1 MTMQI
6 KSVRIESFASIRHME
21 IADLEPGLNIVVG
34 DNEAGKSTVLSA
46 MRAAFFHR
54 HRAQTDAVREF
65 MPYDGLGRPE
75 VSVEF
80 RLGSVDYTLTKS
92 FLTRPQAR
100 LAWPGGRLEGDAV
113 EDRLAELI
121 GFSHPQ
127 RGAPKLAEHQGAFGL
142 LWIQQGRAPEGV
154 DVGAARNMLAA
165 SLEGEMGHFLGGGQG
180 EAMLAAAQALQG
192 RFFTDKLR
200 VKSDSP
206 LRQAEEELAALRL
219 SLAELA
225 QLQQRYEAKLERL
238 GDRRGLLARYELEDA
253 VGKADKELAA
263 AQDTARRVD
272 GLQEAH
278 RLAERAV
285 EQARQNRLRAV
296 ELVRRRLAL
305 QAECDAAIAAA
316 RTAEQERQDCR
327 DKLSVAK
334 ERLEAG
340 NAQLEAAR
348 STEEAAEEAERHR
361 SRDAELQRLAA
372 ALADARARREAVA
385 HAMAIQAGAEL
396 SRDSEPMD
404 KAVLA
409 RLEAAF
415 LALREA
421 EIRLSAA
428 SAHIRFEP
436 AGEAWI
442 VDAAGHA
449 VETGADL
456 PVSGTAQFSIEGFG
470 NIVVRAGGETEE
482 FVRRVEEARRDW
494 LRLARRH
501 GVDNLDKARALY
513 DRSQEEAALRR
524 QAAAEIARLAPA
536 GLAALELEIAGL
548 ETRHARLA
556 DEVVPDRPAPL
567 LSREEAAAA
576 RRAADDALA
585 QARGVLAA
593 LSEEAVRADVRHEHA
608 VTRAAQAEVG
618 LESAAIAEPLE
629 RLQDDVAAAER
640 EMVAAEA
647 ALAARA
653 RDAATSDPEVARLEL
668 DRAERA
674 REQLVRTLR
683 DLSQEVHGL
692 EGELRVEGAS
702 ALEERIARLEGEIEH
717 AERRVA
723 RLSLEAE
730 AARLLYSTLEECRSD
745 AREKWLGPLKE
756 KVAPYLRLG
765 QPGGFV
771 DFDDATMD
779 VRSVVRNGVEE
790 PFHRL
795 SHGARE
801 QVAVVTRL
809 AIAEILR
816 EAGHPAFVILDDA
829 LVNTDEKRLARMHLA
844 LGRAAAAMQ
853 VIVLTCR
860 ERDFVGLGASLH
872 RI

>member
-6 KSVRIESFASIRHME
+6 RSIRIESFASIRQME
-21 IADLEPGLNIVVG
+21 IAGLEAGLNIVVG
-34 DNEAGKSTVLSA
+34 DNEAGKSTVLTA
-46 MRAAFFHR
+46 LRAAFFHR

-65 MPYDGLGRPE
+65 MPYDGIGRPE
-75 VSVEF
+75 VAVEF
-80 RLGSVDYTLTKS
+80 RLDSVDYTLTKS
-92 FLTRPQAR
+92 FLARPQAQ

-165 SLEGEMGHFLGGGQG
+165 SLEGEMGHFIGGGQG
-180 EAMLAAAQALQG
+180 EAMLAAARALQD
-192 RFFTDKLR
+192 RFFTATLR
-200 VKSDSP
+200 VRTDSP
-206 LRQAEEELAALRL
+206 LRQAEDELAALRR
-219 SLAELA
+219 SLAELEE
-225 QLQQRYEAKLERL
+225 LKRRYEAKLERL
-238 GDRRGLLARYELEDA
+238 GDRRRLLARYELEDV
-253 VGKADKELAA
+253 VGKADKDLAV
-263 AQDTARRVD
+263 AQNTARRVA

-285 EQARQNRLRAV
+285 DQARQNLLRAV
-296 ELVRRRLAL
+296 ELVERRLAL
-305 QAECDAAIAAA
+305 RAERDAAIEAVQAAA
-316 RTAEQERQDCR
+316 QEQQDCR
-327 DKLSVAK
+327 GKLSLAK
-334 ERLEAG
+334 E
-340 NAQLEAAR
+340 QVEAADAAVAEAR
-348 STEEAAEEAERHR
+348 RAEEAAEEAERHR
-361 SRDAELQRLAA
+361 SRDAEVQRLAA
-372 ALADARARREAVA
+372 ALADLRGRREAVLR
-385 HAMAIQAGAEL
+385 AMAIQAGSEP
-396 SRDSEPMD
+396 SGDGEPMD
-404 KAVLA
+404 KAALD
-409 RLEAAF
+409 RIEAAF

-436 AGEAWI
+436 VGPASI
-442 VDAAGHA
+442 LDASGHA
-449 VETGADL
+449 VALGADL
-456 PVSGTAQFSIEGFG
+456 PVSGTAHFDIEGFG
-470 NIVVRAGGETEE
+470 AIVVKAGGETEE
-482 FVRRVEEARRDW
+482 FVRRVDEARRNW
-494 LRLARRH
+494 LRLAGRH
-501 GVDNLDKARALY
+501 GVETLDEARASY
-513 DRSQEEAALRR
+513 DRSQEQAAQRR

-536 GLAALELEIAGL
+536 GLAALELEIASL
-548 ETRHARLA
+548 EKRHGQVGGETAS
-556 DEVVPDRPAPL
+556 DRPAPP
-567 LSREEAAAA
+567 LSREQAAAA
-576 RRAADDALA
+576 RRSAEDASA
-585 QARGVLAA
+585 RARGFLAA
-593 LSEEAVRADVRHEHA
+593 LSEQAVRADVRHEHA
-608 VTRAAQAEVG
+608 VARAAQAHAG
-618 LESAAIAEPLE
+618 LESATDAEPLE
-629 RLQDDVAAAER
+629 KLQDDVAAAER
-640 EMVAAEA
+640 EVIATEA

-668 DRAERA
+668 DRAGRA

-702 ALEERIARLEGEIEH
+702 ALEERISRLEGEIEH

-723 RLSLEAE
+723 RLSVEAE
-730 AARLLYSTLEECRSD
+730 ASRLLYSTLEECRSE
-745 AREKWLGPLKE
+745 ARERWLGPLKE
-756 KVAPYLRLG
+756 KVAPYLRLV
-765 QPGGFV
+765 QPGGIV
-771 DFDDATMD
+771 EFDDATMD
-779 VRSVVRNGVEE
+779 VRSIVRNGIEE

-844 LGRAAAAMQ
+844 LGRAAASMQ

-860 ERDFVGLGASLH
+860 ERDFIGLGASLH